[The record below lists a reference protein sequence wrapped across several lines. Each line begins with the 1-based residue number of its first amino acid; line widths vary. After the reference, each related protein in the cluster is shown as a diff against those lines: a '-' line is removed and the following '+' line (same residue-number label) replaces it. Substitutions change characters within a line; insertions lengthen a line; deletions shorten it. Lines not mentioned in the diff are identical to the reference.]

1 MKESESAHLWE
12 YGLSGFWAIY
22 IVYVKYKTKDRHLL
36 HPVVALAPHME
47 FSNYMKN
54 CTKQFCVSDEQQPG

>member
-22 IVYVKYKTKDRHLL
+22 IVYVKCKTKDRH
-36 HPVVALAPHME
+36 PSSSYMASNME